1 MRIRK
6 PPVLLAMLLLA
17 FCVVPLHAQQASRN
31 ANWARQIFQ
40 ATNQARARHGL
51 PPLTWSPSLAAAAQ
65 AHLSV
70 MIHQPDLSHDYP
82 GEPPLPARAAQAGAH
97 FETVAE
103 NIAMGYSVPAIQ
115 NEWMHSPAHRANIL
129 NPRLNAAGVA
139 IIKRRGNFYAVV
151 DFAAAVQQRDVSQST
166 QQVARLLQRIGI
178 TPGGSH
184 AAAEA
189 ACAPDYR
196 LSAGTPV
203 RLLVRFTTS
212 DLTQLPPQA
221 ISQIESSGAT
231 HAAVAICPSDGSQ
244 PGFTTYRVALLLY

>member
-6 PPVLLAMLLLA
+6 LPVLLAVLLLA
-17 FCVVPLHAQQASRN
+17 FCIAPLQAQPASR
-31 ANWARQIFQ
+31 AAAWARQIFQ
-40 ATNQARARHGL
+40 ATNQARGRHGL
-51 PPLTWSPSLAAAAQ
+51 PPLAWSSSLGAAAA

-82 GEPPLPARAAQAGAH
+82 GEPPLPARAAHAGAH

-115 NEWMHSPAHRANIL
+115 REWVHSPPHRANIL
-129 NPRLNAAGVA
+129 NPHLNAAGVA
-139 IIKRRGNFYAVV
+139 IIKRRGYFYAVV
-151 DFAAAVQQRDVSQST
+151 DFATAVEQRDASQST

-189 ACAPDYR
+189 ACAADYR
-196 LSAGTPV
+196 LPAGTPV
-203 RLLVRFTTS
+203 RLLVRFTTP

-221 ISQIESSGAT
+221 VSQIESSGAT
-231 HAAVAICPSDGSQ
+231 HAAIAICPSDGSQ
-244 PGFTTYRVALLLY
+244 PDFTTYRVALLLY